1 MDKAVNTFQ
10 LYDVDVVDGVR
21 SDNDIFYVHGGN
33 GLELWHKD
41 HELRL
46 EREELYRR
54 AGGIHLIRTS
64 TLMETKDM
72 LGGRIGHIFLD
83 QQAAFTIKS
92 DLDWEIAE
100 LISNR
105 VEASKHVGR

>member
-1 MDKAVNTFQ
+1 
-10 LYDVDVVDGVR
+10 VVDGVS
-21 SDNDIFYVHGGN
+21 SDNDIFYVHRGN

-41 HELRL
+41 NRLRL
-46 EREELYRR
+46 EREELFRR

-64 TLMETKDM
+64 TLMKTKDM

-92 DLDWEIAE
+92 ELDWNIAE
-100 LISNR
+100 LISKK
-105 VEASKHVGR
+105 VEANEFVGR